1 MIIKGDTKIKT
12 ALEKHPELKDVLISY
27 SSKFKKLNNKF
38 IFNTVARWATFNDVA
53 KIGKIS
59 ICDLLH
65 TVNTAIGEEENL
77 EKIFPECIKEDNDLE
92 QEYKPEWYDEIK
104 QFVIYDVRDDEGYF
118 FPKIIERLKQLKP
131 AQALTVINSFD
142 PLPLKRMFEE
152 KGDKY
157 YSEKINNNEF
167 HFTILPSEN
176 DLGINPEIDW
186 KKQLDRFPELNV
198 IGMPEDPFEL
208 IMKNAQSIKPGQG
221 FVLIQVFQPV
231 PLVNMLNQMGLED
244 YTEEDKE
251 NRNFRIYFYKTP
263 TKSNIKITGEK
274 VPLVIQSATPI
285 TYPIIMRM
293 LQSDELMRKIDI
305 KELKVWEETE
315 KHMAWIVNKKADITF
330 SAVAAATK
338 LYAVGADI
346 KMVSVDIWD
355 NFYLLTNGYE
365 ANSFEDIKNH
375 VIQTPLFKEAPP
387 TAVTKYIMKKLG
399 YNPDDFDFHYD
410 KPFGRPDKIK
420 NDFISGKA
428 DTVLLREPEA
438 SFALYNAGTSA
449 HESLSYKKLWNQI
462 DEKNTRLPNAGL
474 IFKND
479 FLKNHP
485 DIANLFISELK
496 RAIDWVNNNK
506 KEAAMMSYDI
516 LRQSPEAVELFLNR
530 AKFEHVPTKDIM
542 NELARYIKI
551 VDKKAAFD
559 EDKMKGLFLQD

>member
-27 SSKFKKLNNKF
+27 SSKFKKLNNKL

-65 TVNTAIGEEENL
+65 TVNSAIGEEENL
-77 EKIFPECIKEDNDLE
+77 EKIFPECIKETDSLQ
-92 QEYKPEWYDEIK
+92 QETKPEWYDKIK
-104 QFVIYDVRDDEGYF
+104 QFVIYDVRNEEGYF
-118 FPKIIERLKQLKP
+118 FPKIIEKLRQLKP
-131 AQALTVINSFD
+131 SQALTVINSFD

-157 YSEKINNNEF
+157 YSEKINDNEF
-167 HFTILPSEN
+167 HLTILPPEN

-198 IGMPEDPFEL
+198 IGMSEDPFEL

-221 FVLIQVFQPV
+221 FVLIQVFQPR
-231 PLVNMLNQMGLED
+231 PLINMLNQMGFED
-244 YTEEDKE
+244 YTEEDAE
-251 NRNFRIYFYKTP
+251 NNNFRIYFYKTP
-263 TKSNIKITGEK
+263 KESNIKVSGEK

-285 TYPIIMRM
+285 TYPIIMKM
-293 LQSDELMRKIDI
+293 LQSDELMSRIDI

-338 LYAVGADI
+338 LYAIGADI

-355 NFYLLTNGYE
+355 NFYLLTNGYK
-365 ANSFEDIKNH
+365 ANNFEDIKGH
-375 VIQTPLFKEAPP
+375 TIQTPLFKEAPP
-387 TAVTKYIMKKLG
+387 TAVTKYIMKELG

-449 HESLSYKKLWNQI
+449 HESLSYRKLWNQI

-496 RAIDWVNNNK
+496 KAIDWVNNNK

-516 LRQSPEAVELFLNR
+516 LRQSPKAVELFLNR
-530 AKFEHVPTKDIM
+530 ANFEHVPTKDIM
-542 NELARYIKI
+542 DELARYIKI
-551 VDKKAAFD
+551 VDKKVAFN
-559 EDKMKGLFLQD
+559 EEKMKGLFL

>member
-1 MIIKGDTKIKT
+1 MIIKGDTKIKI

-27 SSKFKKLNNKF
+27 SSKFKKLNNKL

-77 EKIFPECIKEDNDLE
+77 EKIFPECIKETNGLQ
-92 QEYKPEWYDEIK
+92 QETKPGWYDEIK
-104 QFVIYDVRDDEGYF
+104 QFDIYDVRDEEGYF
-118 FPKIIERLKQLKP
+118 FPKIIEKLKQLKP

-157 YSEKINNNEF
+157 YSEKINDNEF
-167 HFTILPSEN
+167 HLTILPSEN

-221 FVLIQVFQPV
+221 FVLIQVFQPM
-231 PLVNMLNQMGLED
+231 PLINMLNQMGFED

-251 NRNFRIYFYKTP
+251 NNNFRIYFYKIS
-263 TKSNIKITGEK
+263 TKNNIKITGDK
-274 VPLVIQSATPI
+274 IPLVIQSATPI

-293 LQSDELMRKIDI
+293 LQSDELMSKIDI

-355 NFYLLTNGYE
+355 NFYLLTNGYK
-365 ANSFEDIKNH
+365 ANNFKDIKGH
-375 VIQTPLFKEAPP
+375 TIQTPLFKEAPP
-387 TAVTKYIMKKLG
+387 TAVTKYIMKELG

-449 HESLSYKKLWNQI
+449 HESLSYRKLWNQI

-496 RAIDWVNNNK
+496 KAIDWVNNNK

-516 LRQSPEAVELFLNR
+516 LRQSPKAVELFLNR
-530 AKFEHVPTKDIM
+530 ANFEHVPTKDIM
-542 NELARYIKI
+542 DELARYIKI

-559 EDKMKGLFLQD
+559 EEKMKGLFLY

>member
-27 SSKFKKLNNKF
+27 SSKFKKLNNKL

-65 TVNTAIGEEENL
+65 TVNTTIGEEENL
-77 EKIFPECIKEDNDLE
+77 EKIFPECIKEENNLE
-92 QEYKPEWYDEIK
+92 QKNKPEWYDDIK
-104 QFVIYDVRDDEGYF
+104 QFIIYDVRDEEGYF
-118 FPKIIERLKQLKP
+118 FPKIIEMLKQLKP
-131 AQALTVINSFD
+131 AQALKVINSFD
-142 PLPLKRMFEE
+142 PLPLKRMFGE

-157 YSEKINNNEF
+157 YSEKINENEF
-167 HFTILPSEN
+167 HLTILPSEN

-221 FVLIQVFQPV
+221 FVLIQVFQPM
-231 PLVNMLNQMGLED
+231 PLINMLNQMGFED
-244 YTEEDKE
+244 YTEKDTE
-251 NRNFRIYFYKTP
+251 NNNFRIYFYKTL
-263 TKSNIKITGEK
+263 KESNIKVSGEK
-274 VPLVIQSATPI
+274 APLVIQSATPI

-293 LQSDELMRKIDI
+293 LQSDELMSKIDI

-355 NFYLLTNGYE
+355 NFYLLTNGYK

-387 TAVTKYIMKKLG
+387 TAVTKYIMKELG

-449 HESLSYKKLWNQI
+449 HESLSYRKLWNQI

-485 DIANLFISELK
+485 DIADLFISELRK
-496 RAIDWVNNNK
+496 AIDWVNNNK

-516 LRQSPEAVELFLNR
+516 LRQSPKAVELFLNR

-542 NELARYIKI
+542 DELARYIKI

-559 EDKMKGLFLQD
+559 EEKMKGLFLY

>member
-131 AQALTVINSFD
+131 AQALTVINGFD

-387 TAVTKYIMKKLG
+387 TAVTKYIMKELG

>member
-1 MIIKGDTKIKT
+1 MIIKGDTKVKD
-12 ALEKHPELKDVLISY
+12 ALEKHPELKAILVSY
-27 SSKFKKLNNKF
+27 SRKFKKLNNKL
-38 IFNTVARWATFNDVA
+38 IFNTVAKWATFNDVS

-65 TVNTAIGEEENL
+65 NLNAAIGEEENL
-77 EKIFPECIKEDNDLE
+77 EKIFPECIKETNGL
-92 QEYKPEWYDEIK
+92 QQKTKPEWYDKVK
-104 QFVIYDVRDDEGYF
+104 QFVIYDVRNEEGYF
-118 FPKIIERLKQLKP
+118 FPEIIKRLKQLKP
-131 AQALTVINSFD
+131 EQALTVINSFD

-157 YSEKINNNEF
+157 YSEKINDNEF
-167 HFTILPSEN
+167 HLKILPSEN

-198 IGMPEDPFEL
+198 IGMPEDPFER
-208 IMKNAQSIKPGQG
+208 IMKNAQLIKPGQG
-221 FVLIQVFQPV
+221 FVLIQVFQPM
-231 PLVNMLNQMGLED
+231 PLINMLNQMGFED
-244 YTEEDKE
+244 YTEEDTE
-251 NRNFRIYFYKTP
+251 NNNFRIYFYKTP
-263 TKSNIKITGEK
+263 TKNNIKLTGEK

-293 LQSDELMRKIDI
+293 LQSDELMSKINI

-346 KMVSVDIWD
+346 KMISVDIWD
-355 NFYLLTNGYE
+355 NFYLLTNGYK

-387 TAVTKYIMKKLG
+387 TAVTKYIMSELG
-399 YNPDDFDFHYD
+399 YNPDDFTFNYD

-420 NDFISGKA
+420 NDFIRGKA

-438 SFALYNAGTSA
+438 SFALFNSGDSA
-449 HESLSYKKLWNQI
+449 HESLSYSKLWNQI
-462 DEKNTRLPNAGL
+462 DENNTRLPNAGL
-474 IFKND
+474 IYKND

-496 RAIDWVNNNK
+496 KAIDWVNNNK

-516 LRQSPEAVELFLNR
+516 LRQSPKAVEFFLNR

-542 NELARYIKI
+542 DELARYIKI

-559 EDKMKGLFLQD
+559 EEKMKGLFLF

>member
-1 MIIKGDTKIKT
+1 MIIKGDTKIKI

-27 SSKFKKLNNKF
+27 SSKFKKLNNKL

-77 EKIFPECIKEDNDLE
+77 EKIFPECIKETNGLQ
-92 QEYKPEWYDEIK
+92 QETKPGWYDEIK
-104 QFVIYDVRDDEGYF
+104 QFVIYDVRDEEGYF
-118 FPKIIERLKQLKP
+118 FPKIIEKLKQLKP

-157 YSEKINNNEF
+157 YSEKINDNEF
-167 HFTILPSEN
+167 HLTILPSEN

-221 FVLIQVFQPV
+221 FVLIQVFQPM
-231 PLVNMLNQMGLED
+231 PLINMLNQMGFED

-251 NRNFRIYFYKTP
+251 NNNFRIYFYKIS
-263 TKSNIKITGEK
+263 TKNNIKITGDK
-274 VPLVIQSATPI
+274 IPLVIQSATPI

-293 LQSDELMRKIDI
+293 LQSDELMSKIDI

-355 NFYLLTNGYE
+355 NFYLLTNGYK
-365 ANSFEDIKNH
+365 ANNFKDIKGH
-375 VIQTPLFKEAPP
+375 TIQTPLFKEAPP
-387 TAVTKYIMKKLG
+387 TAVTKYIMKELG

-449 HESLSYKKLWNQI
+449 HESLSYRKLWNQI

-496 RAIDWVNNNK
+496 KAIDWVNNNK

-516 LRQSPEAVELFLNR
+516 LRQSPKAVELFLNR
-530 AKFEHVPTKDIM
+530 ANFEHVPTKDIM
-542 NELARYIKI
+542 DELARYIKI

-559 EDKMKGLFLQD
+559 EEKMKGLFLY